1 MSQTSIKN
9 LKPQKKAL
17 RGKKPA
23 TGSAPV
29 DSPTRRRLPV
39 LLRRCWFNLNQAF
52 RRRITHT
59 GITPDQFTVM
69 RNLLE
74 GDSLGMTQRALTEVM
89 SSDANTIASLLERM
103 ESSGLV
109 ERQHHEK
116 DRRAYRI
123 RVTSEGKKKHSEIR
137 KIAVQ
142 LQTEILKVLPESQR
156 DRFLESLESVSEAC
170 RNVANKNNGEQK

>member
-1 MSQTSIKN
+1 
-9 LKPQKKAL
+9 
-17 RGKKPA
+17 
-23 TGSAPV
+23 
-29 DSPTRRRLPV
+29 
-39 LLRRCWFNLNQAF
+39 
-52 RRRITHT
+52 
-59 GITPDQFTVM
+59 M